1 MEKQELE
8 DDKST
13 GQLKVNEEVEKLIK
27 EVKTWESETQ
37 TILDLLR
44 QEDVVDG
51 SSVDALQVR
60 L

>member
-1 MEKQELE
+1 MEKQEIE

-27 EVKTWESETQ
+27 EVKIWESETQ

-44 QEDVVDG
+44 HEDDVGG

>member
-44 QEDVVDG
+44 HEDDVGG

>member
-44 QEDVVDG
+44 HEDDVGG
-51 SSVDALQVR
+51 SLVDALQVR

>member
-1 MEKQELE
+1 MEKQEIE

-27 EVKTWESETQ
+27 EVKIWESETQ

-44 QEDVVDG
+44 HKDDVGG